1 MAFDVLTYSVNRVA
15 VLGAGT
21 MGAQIAAQ
29 VAARGIPC
37 DLLDMRSDGERASR
51 IAEDAKE
58 RLSHAR
64 PAVLESP
71 DDLDL
76 IYPGNFDDDMHRLA
90 KADWVIEAI
99 VERPEPKA
107 QLWSRASKYI
117 GENAIASSNTS
128 GIPIT
133 QIAEALPPEVRSRFL
148 GTHFFNPPRY
158 VRLLELIPA
167 PDTDLAV
174 VEAIK
179 TFATKSLDKGVVL
192 ANDVP
197 GFISNRIGTYYFAT
211 VMRAAQQLNLSVDE
225 VDAIT
230 GPAMGRPPSAT
241 YRTLDLVG
249 LDVFVDICDNT
260 REALAASESGGKVEG
275 ELFQAPPLAR
285 NLIQRGWLGN
295 KSGQGFYKR
304 VTSDGESTIFSLD
317 TDSLDYQPRQRAP
330 VPELKELMDIED
342 MGDRICSLMS
352 SGGKTEALA
361 WKVLSELMAY
371 SAWKLGEVANDVI
384 SIDRAMRWG
393 FNWALGPFETW
404 DALGVADTVQR
415 MSEDGVALPD
425 WVKQLASSG
434 SSFYKTVDGVLLQ
447 VDANLQYTEV
457 DA

>member
-1 MAFDVLTYSVNRVA
+1 MAFDARTFSVKRVA

-37 DLLDMRSDGERASR
+37 DLLDMRSDGERINR
-51 IAEDAKE
+51 IAEDTKD
-58 RLSHAR
+58 RLYLAR

-76 IYPGNFDDDMHRLA
+76 IHPGNFDDDMHRLT
-90 KADWVIEAI
+90 KADWIIEAI

-107 QLWSRASKYI
+107 QLWSRAGKYI
-117 GENAIASSNTS
+117 GKNAVASSNTS

-133 QIAEALPPEVRSRFL
+133 QIAKALPPEVRSRFL
-148 GTHFFNPPRY
+148 GTHFFNPPRH
-158 VRLLELIPA
+158 VRLVELIPS
-167 PDTDLAV
+167 PDTDPEVL
-174 VEAIK
+174 EAIK
-179 TFATKSLDKGVVL
+179 TFASKSLDKGVVL

-197 GFISNRIGTYYFAT
+197 GFICNRIGTHYFAT
-211 VMRAAQQLNLSVDE
+211 VIRAAQQLNLSVDE

-230 GPAMGRPPSAT
+230 GPAMGRPASAT

-249 LDVFVDICDNT
+249 LDIFVDICDNT
-260 REALAASESGGKVEG
+260 REALERTESGKIEG
-275 ELFQAPPLAR
+275 ELFQAPALAR
-285 NLIQRGWLGN
+285 DLIQRGWLGN

-304 VTSDGESTIFSLD
+304 ITNDGESTIFSLD
-317 TDSLDYQPRQRAP
+317 IVSMEYQPRQRAP

-342 MGDRICSLMS
+342 VGNRIRGLVS
-352 SGGKTEALA
+352 SGGKTEALT

-371 SAWKLGEVANDVI
+371 SAWKLGEVANNVI

-404 DALGVADTVQR
+404 DALGVTETVHS
-415 MSEDGVALPD
+415 MSQDGVALPD
-425 WVKQLASSG
+425 WVKQLAYRG
-434 SSFYKTVDGVLLQ
+434 NSFYKTVDGVSLQ
-447 VDANLQYTEV
+447 VDSSLQYTEV
-457 DA
+457 DP

>member
-76 IYPGNFDDDMHRLA
+76 IYPGNFDNDMNKLA
-90 KADWVIEAI
+90 EADWIIEAI

-128 GIPIT
+128 GIPIA
-133 QIAEALPPEVRSRFL
+133 QIAEALPPEIRSHFL

-158 VRLLELIPA
+158 VRLIELIPA
-167 PDTDLAV
+167 PDTDLGV

-211 VMRAAQQLNLSVDE
+211 VMRAAEQLQLSVDQ

-249 LDVFVDICDNT
+249 LDIFVDICDNT
-260 REALAASESGGKVEG
+260 REALAASESGEIEGK
-275 ELFQAPPLAR
+275 LFQAPALAR
-285 NLIQRGWLGN
+285 DLIQRGWLGN

-304 VTSDGESTIFSLD
+304 VTDDGESTIFSLN
-317 TDSLDYQPRQRAP
+317 TGSMDYQPRQRTP
-330 VPELKELMDIED
+330 VPELKELLDIED
-342 MGDRICSLMS
+342 MGDRIRSLVS

-371 SAWKLGEVANDVI
+371 SAWKLSEVANDVI

-404 DALGVADTVQR
+404 DALGVADTVPR
-415 MSEDGVALPD
+415 MSQDGIALPD
-425 WVKQLASSG
+425 WVKQLASNG
-434 SSFYKTVDGVLLQ
+434 NSFYKTVDEELLQ
-447 VDANLQYTEV
+447 VDASLQYTVV